1 MKKLLLKI
9 LFGLIFTSNLFAQVN
24 FRVMTYNALKF
35 SYNNSDRL
43 HYFQT
48 VFEAVNPDV
57 LFIQELIDGE
67 GADSLLQ
74 ALNANGQEYERVPFI
89 NGADTDNMLFFRT
102 SIVDFISQDTIKT
115 DVREISEYVVTI
127 GENEVRFFVCHLKA
141 SQGAENEQERLEE
154 VTILREYLNN
164 LPVGTEFI
172 IAGDMNLYH
181 SDEPAYKKFVEDEG
195 DNGRSE
201 DLAGSAGVGN
211 WHDNSDYATF
221 HTQSSRE
228 EAVGGGASG
237 GIDDRF
243 DFILANYGINNE
255 TGIEYVENSYTSFG
269 NDGSHFNLSVND
281 GDNTVVS
288 PDVADALYYAS
299 DHLPVYADF
308 VSIEPTNID
317 NTFSGFSATSLL
329 KKNYPDPFSS
339 SIKVSYTLSTSDFVT
354 LETLDMLGRRV
365 QTLVSEFQKAGVYSV
380 NFNVSQLSSGIYFS
394 KLQVGNGFVE
404 TKKMV
409 LIR

>member
-1 MKKLLLKI
+1 
-9 LFGLIFTSNLFAQVN
+9 
-24 FRVMTYNALKF
+24 MTYNALKF
-35 SYNNSDRL
+35 SDNNGDRL

-57 LFIQELIDGE
+57 LLIQELINE
-67 GADSLLQ
+67 AGADSLLQ
-74 ALNANGQEYERVPFI
+74 ALNTNGQEYEKVPFI
-89 NGADTDNMLFFRT
+89 NGADTDNMLFFRA

-127 GENEVRFFVCHLKA
+127 GSNEVRFYCCHLKA

-154 VTILREYLNN
+154 VTILREYLNS
-164 LPVGTEFI
+164 LTEGTEFI

-195 DNGRSE
+195 DNSRSE
-201 DLAGSAGVGN
+201 DLVGSAGVGN
-211 WHDNSDYATF
+211 WHDNFDYATF

-228 EAVGGGASG
+228 EVVGGGASG

-243 DFILANYGINNE
+243 DFILANYGINND
-255 TGIEYVENSYTSFG
+255 TGIEYVENTYTSFG
-269 NDGSHFNLSVND
+269 NDGNHFNLSVNN
-281 GDNTVVS
+281 GGNTVVS
-288 PDVADALYYAS
+288 PEVAEALYFAS

-308 VSIEPTNID
+308 MSLAPTNID
-317 NTFSGFSATSLL
+317 NNTSGASTTSLL
-329 KKNYPDPFSS
+329 KKNYPNPFRP
-339 SIKVSYTLSTSDFVT
+339 SIKVSYTLSTSDFVI

-365 QTLVSEFQKAGVYSV
+365 QTLVSEFQKPGVYSV

-404 TKKMV
+404 VEKIL